1 VPKPSASSRIHRS
14 LRVVLGVVVFV
25 GVALA
30 LRQILRQWDGGA
42 VHVRLVPVVL
52 SVLVLLVANFLQ
64 AFAWLYLLQRM
75 AGKAIPIR
83 PAMTVFMAGQLARY
97 VPGKVGLPMVR
108 IAGAPRIGISANLIA
123 ASVGIE
129 VATWLAMGTLVGCVA
144 LLCNT
149 SVVPMIPSLSRTLIG
164 SGLAVVT
171 AGLAAALLLDRNQF
185 PKWVLRLLHA
195 EGVGPFVTLRVVA
208 MQLLAW
214 IGWWILGFLVPLSV
228 GVSVTCAMRQAAI
241 FIVAPILGF
250 MAMVAPGG
258 LGVRETVISVVL
270 APHVGASA
278 ALAAAVLAR
287 GAALA
292 SEVACWVIALVW
304 ERRIA

>member
-1 VPKPSASSRIHRS
+1 M
-14 LRVVLGVVVFV
+14 

-30 LRQILRQWDGGA
+30 LRQILRQWDGSA
-42 VHVRLVPVVL
+42 VRVRPIPVAL
-52 SVLVLLVANFLQ
+52 SVLVLLVANFFQ

-83 PAMTVFMAGQLARY
+83 PVMTVFMAGQLARY

-108 IAGAPRIGISANLIA
+108 IAGAHRIGISANLIA

-129 VATWLAMGTLVGCVA
+129 VAAWLGMGTLVGCGA

-149 SVVPMIPSLSRTLIG
+149 SAVPVVPSLSKTIIG
-164 SGLAVVT
+164 SALAIVT
-171 AGLAAALLLDRNQF
+171 AGLVAALLLDRNRF
-185 PKWVLRLLHA
+185 PQWVLRLLHA
-195 EGVGPFVTLRVVA
+195 EGVGPFVSPRVVA

-214 IGWWILGFLVPLSV
+214 IGWWILGFLVLLSV
-228 GVSVTCAMRQAAI
+228 GVSVTCALREAAI

-270 APHVGASA
+270 APHLGASA

-292 SEVACWVIALVW
+292 SEVGCWVIALVW